1 MRISTA
7 GLFESGITR
16 INDLQSS
23 MIRTQQQIAGGK
35 RILTPADDP
44 VGAARA
50 LDLTQGQAINTQ
62 LGLNRKTAKDAL
74 SFEESVLQSVT
85 LLLQDV
91 KTLGVNAGNPA
102 IDDPQR
108 KFLAA
113 ELSGRIEELLGLAN
127 SRDGMGNYIFS
138 GYNVTAQPFLP
149 VTGGA
154 TFAGDQGLRMLQVS
168 PSQQMAINDTG
179 NAIFENIR
187 NGNGTFVAAA
197 ASTVSGGVVTPTNTG
212 SAVISPG
219 SVVDA
224 AAWTGHNYN
233 IVFSVAGGVT
243 TYDVVDTT
251 TSTTLSAGNA
261 YTSGQAIT
269 FDGIQLDI
277 KGSPANGDSF
287 TVQPSTGQSV
297 FTTLNDLLNTLK
309 APAMGST
316 GQANLS
322 GGLSLALQNI
332 DNALDNVLSTR
343 ASVGVRLREVE
354 SLDTL
359 GDSRDL
365 QYAQSLADIQDT
377 DYAKAIT
384 ELNMQQTIL
393 EAAQKS
399 FVQVT
404 GMSLF
409 KFL

>member
-74 SFEESVLQSVT
+74 TFEESVLQSVT

-91 KTLGVNAGNPA
+91 KTLGINAGNPT
-102 IDDPQR
+102 IDDSQR

-113 ELSGRIEELLGLAN
+113 ELGGRIEELLGLAN

-149 VTGGA
+149 ATGGA
-154 TFAGDQGLRMLQVS
+154 TFSGDQGLRMLQVS
-168 PSQQMAINDTG
+168 PSQQMPINDTG

-187 NGNGTFVAAA
+187 NGNGTFATAA

-212 SAVISPG
+212 AGIISPG

-269 FDGIQLDI
+269 FDGIQFDI
-277 KGSPANGDSF
+277 KGNPANGDSF
-287 TVQPSTGQSV
+287 TVEPSTGQSV
-297 FTTLNDLLNTLK
+297 FTTLNNLLNTLK

-332 DNALDNVLSTR
+332 DNALD
-343 ASVGVRLREVE
+343 
-354 SLDTL
+354 
-359 GDSRDL
+359 
-365 QYAQSLADIQDT
+365 
-377 DYAKAIT
+377 
-384 ELNMQQTIL
+384 
-393 EAAQKS
+393 
-399 FVQVT
+399 
-404 GMSLF
+404 
-409 KFL
+409 